1 MSARSLACLLLL
13 SVASVGDRIRLR
25 PTPPATRWILAYPG
39 TSKGGIGTSYTADD
53 FVRMLGVVDSA
64 GRIESWLCTG
74 VIFLQLYA
82 PSGRVFTTWVGGTPA
97 TGADWAE
104 YLDSIAGPQGAVQR
118 LDSAV
123 TIVEAAA
130 GKLGAKLPVAVMIPY
145 PEPNEDSIAF
155 LGHWYSTRSA
165 EGRAAAV
172 GAYVRVATAQFARMR
187 FAHVRLDGFYW
198 LAENVGARDT
208 AAVIA
213 AAKEVHRSHVRMLWI
228 PYYFAL
234 GQDRWRQLGFDEGWL
249 QPNYFFKA
257 DVPSDRLDSAAI
269 HAQREDLG
277 VEIEF
282 NSKMFSDPRYA
293 SRLDPYLDMLMAYP
307 ALQRRTIAIY
317 DGQGALIRLS
327 RSTAPEDRAQ
337 YARLVRALTA
347 RDER

>member
-1 MSARSLACLLLL
+1 MNARNLAVLVLL
-13 SVASVGDRIRLR
+13 SVAGVGDRVRQ
-25 PTPPATRWILAYPG
+25 TPPHPATRWILAYPG
-39 TSKGGIGTSYTADD
+39 TAKGGIGTSYTADD
-53 FVRMLGVVDSA
+53 FVRLIGVVDST
-64 GRIESWLCTG
+64 GRVQSWLCTG

-82 PSGRVFTTWVGGTPA
+82 PSGRVFTTWGGGTPA

-104 YLDSIAGPQGAVQR
+104 YLDSIAGPHGALQR

-123 TIVEAAA
+123 TIVEGAA
-130 GKLGAKLPVAVMIPY
+130 GKLGAKLPATLMIPY
-145 PEPNEDSIAF
+145 PEPNEDSVAF

-172 GAYVRVATAQFARMR
+172 GAYVRAATAQFERMR

-198 LAENVGARDT
+198 LAENVGTRDT
-208 AAVIA
+208 AAVIG
-213 AAKEVHRSHVRMLWI
+213 AAKEVHRAHMRMLWI

-234 GQDRWRQLGFDEGWL
+234 GQDRWRHLGFDEGWL
-249 QPNYFFKA
+249 QPNYFFKV
-257 DVPSDRLDSAAI
+257 DVPPGRLDSAAI
-269 HAQREDLG
+269 HAQHEDLG

-282 NSKMFSDPRYA
+282 NSKMFSDPRFA
-293 SRLDPYLDMLMAYP
+293 GRLDPYLDMLRAYP
-307 ALQRRTIAIY
+307 ALRRRTIAIY